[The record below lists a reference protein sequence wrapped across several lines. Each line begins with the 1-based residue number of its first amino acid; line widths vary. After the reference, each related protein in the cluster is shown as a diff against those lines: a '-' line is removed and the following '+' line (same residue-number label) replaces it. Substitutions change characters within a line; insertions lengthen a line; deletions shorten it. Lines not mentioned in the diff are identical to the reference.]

1 MNNDADNG
9 NHHHLA
15 MWPVIYFHSM
25 FSIFR
30 FFCYSNWIEWMHGWM
45 RIIHFIFSA
54 FRFFFHSTISIAHY
68 HYYYYY
74 CYAIERF
81 ASERKKKKV
90 MKNIL
95 ESNYQYVF
103 LKHPFSLEKRKN
115 ITYDDDEMMRILYAN
130 HTHTH
135 TRSIFFWMTIK
146 IIITIV
152 EDDDD
157 VRFWA
162 FILFIKKN
170 EKLSLN

>member
-1 MNNDADNG
+1 M
-9 NHHHLA
+9 
-15 MWPVIYFHSM
+15 VIIIILQCGRWYILTVCFQ
-25 FSIFR
+25 FFDL
-30 FFCYSNWIEWMHGWM
+30 FCYSNWIEWMHGWM
-45 RIIHFIFSA
+45 RIIHFIFSV

-103 LKHPFSLEKRKN
+103 LKHPFSFEKER
-115 ITYDDDEMMRILYAN
+115 ISRMMMMKWWGSCMQI
-130 HTHTH
+130 TH
-135 TRSIFFWMTIK
+135 TRNIFL
-146 IIITIV
+146 IIIIIIIV
-152 EDDDD
+152 DDHDDD